1 MSSVKLPTR
10 ETAPFL
16 YDIGA
21 RTLKGAAI
29 GLALGFVFFKSRKTR
44 AFTTYYG
51 AGFGLGMSYT
61 QVRFLYGKLIG
72 EQADVEH
79 ALRDDLAKEAQLRAR
94 VSIWDDSL
102 IITIN

>member
-21 RTLKGAAI
+21 RTIKGAAI
-29 GLALGFVFFKSRKTR
+29 GLALGFVFFKSNKTR
-44 AFTTYYG
+44 AVMTYYG

-61 QVRFLYGKLIG
+61 QARFLYSILIG
-72 EQADVEH
+72 KQNDLEDAFQE
-79 ALRDDLAKEAQLRAR
+79 RKDDLAKEAQLRAR
-94 VSIWDDSL
+94 VSI
-102 IITIN
+102 

>member
-1 MSSVKLPTR
+1 MLVADLMSSVKLPTR

-21 RTLKGAAI
+21 RTIKGAAI
-29 GLALGFVFFKSRKTR
+29 GLALGFVFFKSGKTR

-72 EQADVEH
+72 EQSDVEH
-79 ALRDDLAKEAQLRAR
+79 ALQERRDDLAKEAQLRAR
-94 VSIWDDSL
+94 VSI
-102 IITIN
+102 